1 MLCMFYTKDGS
12 VLADVILS
20 LLYSMYCWILLYQE
34 SVPCI
39 YTYVYAKTCD
49 YIHKNK
55 PKTERKTIILNKF
68 KSLPSGLSRV
78 FIYKIS

>member
-1 MLCMFYTKDGS
+1 MLCMFYTKDSS

-34 SVPCI
+34 NVPCI
-39 YTYVYAKTCD
+39 HKYVYSKTCD

-55 PKTERKTIILNKF
+55 TQNRKKNNN
-68 KSLPSGLSRV
+68 
-78 FIYKIS
+78 YQ